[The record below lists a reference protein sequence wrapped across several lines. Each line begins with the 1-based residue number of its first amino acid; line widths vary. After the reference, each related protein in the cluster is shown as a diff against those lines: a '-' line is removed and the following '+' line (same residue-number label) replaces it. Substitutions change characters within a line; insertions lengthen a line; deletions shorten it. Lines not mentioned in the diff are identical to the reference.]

1 MRRQLF
7 DEILVNAV
15 DHKQRDASVTRIDV
29 DIKQGTSSSPP
40 VITVYND
47 GSGIPVK
54 KHKAE
59 GAPKRLPY
67 KVPIVLTASRN
78 CSGRRICPRA
88 RAWAPVDRV

>member
-67 KVPIVLTASRN
+67 KVPIVLTACLTQLFGQAYMSQSS
-78 CSGRRICPRA
+78 CLGTC
-88 RAWAPVDRV
+88 